1 MKHASQRI
9 EEAWRKRFLI
19 PLILVLGA
27 SYFVMNF
34 FQLTLT
40 DRIYVGQMAMLNPD
54 LVVGR
59 DDRFPKSNTP
69 TLDAQLLFS
78 VWNRMG
84 NTSSGSQRLVVT
96 DFNGNIALDC
106 DVTSSGYSTV
116 VSLHPIQQKVGN
128 YRLTWYISGKAIAEK
143 YIIIE

>member
-1 MKHASQRI
+1 MKK
-9 EEAWRKRFLI
+9 KRFLI
-19 PLILVLGA
+19 LLLLVLGVG
-27 SYFVMNF
+27 YFGINF

-40 DRIYVGQMAMLNPD
+40 DQIYVGQMGMLNPD

-59 DDRFPKSNTP
+59 DDRFPKSSPP

-84 NTSSGSQRLVVT
+84 NTSSVSQRLVVT

-106 DVTSSGYSTV
+106 DVTPSGYSTV
-116 VSLHPIQQKVGN
+116 VSLHPIQQKVGK
-128 YRLTWYISGKAIAEK
+128 YRLTWYVSGKTIAEK
-143 YIIIE
+143 EIIIE